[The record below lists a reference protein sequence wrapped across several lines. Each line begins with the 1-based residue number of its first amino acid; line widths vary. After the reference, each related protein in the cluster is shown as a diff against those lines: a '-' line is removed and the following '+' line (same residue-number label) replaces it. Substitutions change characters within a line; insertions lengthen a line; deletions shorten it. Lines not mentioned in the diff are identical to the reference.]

1 MEDRAQESPATYGS
15 VVAYEVRLRG
25 DYDYAFEEGS
35 MYFNQ
40 RSEVHK
46 ALKKIAERLD
56 EMGVDYALV
65 GGMALFHY
73 GYQRFTDDVDLLV
86 TADALK
92 QIHSELE
99 GRGYLP
105 PFAGSKSLRDTENGV
120 KIEFL
125 ITGGFPGDGKPK
137 PVVFPDPKKA
147 HTVIQ
152 GIRCL
157 TLEALI
163 ELKLAS
169 GMTNVT
175 RAHDLGDVVALIR
188 ERKLDAQFAQRLH
201 AYVQPKFIELVDA
214 VRADEL
220 RGEI

>member
-1 MEDRAQESPATYGS
+1 
-15 VVAYEVRLRG
+15 
-25 DYDYAFEEGS
+25 

-46 ALKKIAERLD
+46 ALKKITDRLND
-56 EMGVDYALV
+56 LGVNYALA
-65 GGMALFHY
+65 GGMALFLH
-73 GYQRFTDDVDLLV
+73 GYRRFTEDVDLLV
-86 TADALK
+86 DAESLK
-92 QIHSELE
+92 RIHSELE

-125 ITGGFPGDGKPK
+125 VTGGFPGDGKPK
-137 PVVFPDPKKA
+137 PVVFPDPEKV
-147 HTVIQ
+147 HISIE
-152 GIRCL
+152 GMRCL

-188 ERKLDAQFAQRLH
+188 ERKLDAQFAQRLNP
-201 AYVQPKFIELVDA
+201 YVQAKFIEFVDA
-214 VRADEL
+214 VRVEEQ